1 MGGGGIYV
9 YCFPALPA
17 DLKIP
22 VGVYVVVISVMT
34 HCAAVRSQSENALAA
49 AGQSSLS
56 LGLYGAMLFMLSDGV
71 LALARFRP
79 HGLEIPLPKLWV
91 MLTYYSAQICIAL
104 SAITK
109 EFPN

>member
-1 MGGGGIYV
+1 M

-17 DLKIP
+17 DLKVP

-34 HCAAVRSQSENALAA
+34 HCACVRSHSEYALAA

-56 LGLYGAMLFMLSDGV
+56 LGLFGAMLFMLSDAV

-79 HGLEIPLPKLWV
+79 RGLEIPLPKLWV
-91 MLTYYSAQICIAL
+91 MLTYYGAQICIAL
-104 SAITK
+104 SAITRK
-109 EFPN
+109 ILD